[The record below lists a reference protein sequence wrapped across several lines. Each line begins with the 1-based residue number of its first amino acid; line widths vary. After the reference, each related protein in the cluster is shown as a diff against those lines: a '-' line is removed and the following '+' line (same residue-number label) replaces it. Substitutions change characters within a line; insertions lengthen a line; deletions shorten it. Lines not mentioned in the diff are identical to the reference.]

1 MNISIIIP
9 VYNTAAYLPQLFECL
24 SAQTMSD
31 FEVIFVDDG
40 SSDNSVE
47 LLRQF
52 ELSSK
57 QPVRIFTQS
66 HQYAAAARN
75 FGIKQAT
82 GTYIIFIDSDD
93 FVEPDYLE
101 KLYSNAV
108 ENNADLGICNM
119 DQFQVATNSFEE
131 FFTINTNQIPPVKY
145 FNRFDLGEYLF
156 IFCTPTP
163 CNKIYRRQ
171 FLLEHNIEFQPIHHS
186 NDFLFSKLCLL
197 YAERICYI
205 GDEPLYHY
213 RRGMTQNLQS
223 TKSVDLTCEAH
234 SFQVLR
240 TILENRN
247 LFDSDI
253 AYSFYNCLIT
263 TFYWLILDSCKHP
276 EEFSKLYILLTEDLL
291 RDSNESCMHLR
302 PKNFYIYQSILKM
315 KVLSDSQ
322 KIDAYYNLKEVL
334 ENKFKM
340 LIHIFSTYGILK
352 SFSYFHEDILL
363 RMKWS
368 KMSKCKSTLES

>member
-24 SAQTMSD
+24 QTQTMSD

-47 LLRQF
+47 LLHQF

-108 ENNADLGICNM
+108 DNNADLGICNM

-156 IFCTPTP
+156 IFCTPPP

-171 FLLEHNIEFQPIHHS
+171 FLLEHNIEFQIIRHS
-186 NDFLFSKLCLL
+186 EDFLFSKLCLL
-197 YAERICYI
+197 YAARICYI
-205 GDEPLYHY
+205 GNEPLYHY
-213 RRGMTQNLQS
+213 RRGMTQNLQA
-223 TKSVDLTCEAH
+223 TRSVNTDCEAD
-234 SFQVLR
+234 SFLALR
-240 TILENRN
+240 KILEDQN
-247 LFDSDI
+247 LFNNDI
-253 AYSFYNCLIT
+253 QLSYYNCLIM
-263 TFYWLILDSCKHP
+263 TFYWRIFEGSNHP
-276 EEFSKLYILLTEDLL
+276 EEFNQLYNLLITKLLVGV
-291 RDSNESCMHLR
+291 ESCSGRLR
-302 PKNFYIYQSILKM
+302 PKNFFIYKSFMKMRLLPDTEKLSAFQNMKQILEHRHRM
-315 KVLSDSQ
+315 LFHVLG
-322 KIDAYYNLKEVL
+322 
-334 ENKFKM
+334 
-340 LIHIFSTYGILK
+340 TYGIVRLFCYYTK
-352 SFSYFHEDILL
+352 LFLVKK
-363 RMKWS
+363 KWR
-368 KMSKCKSTLES
+368 KLSKCKSL